1 MAPLLSLLCALFLL
15 LNLHASARLVFEE
28 GYTVSTVLDGNKLN
42 INPHFILP
50 RSDSSDLLVLDS
62 EHKSEIK
69 RLSGKGLGFSDGDL
83 AAAMFN
89 KPKSFAV
96 DLKGNVYVADKGNL
110 AIRKI
115 SKSGVTTIAGGS
127 KTPGH
132 VDGPGRN
139 ASFSPDFEL
148 AFIPERCA
156 LMICDHGHKL
166 VRQINLKS
174 EDCARGSHSELGMST
189 WAWPLALGVCS
200 LLCLIIGFAARPY
213 LTSREGFN
221 PLLFNVTWKHYL
233 MSQGRQ
239 TLMVSSDKINAI
251 VSSPLYR
258 VLRSFIMLSLSQ
270 LSLMFR
276 IKTVEPR
283 VSQKTS
289 VSLLDSDVVKS
300 KEITKSQMYDEQLKD
315 LMTFDGVVE
324 LPADKIFEQGDDTG
338 NRNHVMSEGHQRV
351 GYLIDANIRGF
362 EEHGKGVAG
371 EALVSSSSG
380 VVKRR

>member
-15 LNLHASARLVFEE
+15 LNFHASARLVFEE

-42 INPHFILP
+42 VNPHFILP
-50 RSDSSDLLVLDS
+50 RSDSSDFLVLDS
-62 EHKSEIK
+62 EHRSEIK
-69 RLSGKGLGFSDGDL
+69 RLSGNGFGFSDGDL
-83 AAAMFN
+83 AAALFN

-132 VDGPGRN
+132 EDGPGRN

-189 WAWPLALGVCS
+189 LAWPLALVVCS
-200 LLCLIIGFAARPY
+200 VLCLVIGFAARPY

-221 PLLFNVTWKHYL
+221 LTWKHYL

-239 TLMVSSDKINAI
+239 TLMLCSDIRNAI
-251 VSSPLYR
+251 VSSPLYP

-289 VSLLDSDVVKS
+289 VSLLDSDVVES

-315 LMTFDGVVE
+315 LMTFDGAVE
-324 LPADKIFEQGDDTG
+324 PPESADKIFEQGDDNG
-338 NRNHVMSEGHQRV
+338 NRNHVMSEGHQSV
-351 GYLIDANIRGF
+351 DYMIYANIRGF
-362 EEHGKGVAG
+362 EEQGKGVAG
-371 EALVSSSSG
+371 EALVISSSG
-380 VVKRR
+380 LVKRR

>member
-42 INPHFILP
+42 VNPHFILP
-50 RSDSSDLLVLDS
+50 RSDSSDFLVLDS

-69 RLSGKGLGFSDGDL
+69 RLSGNGFGFSDGDL
-83 AAAMFN
+83 AAALFN

-115 SKSGVTTIAGGS
+115 SKSG
-127 KTPGH
+127 H
-132 VDGPGRN
+132 EDGPGRN

-174 EDCARGSHSELGMST
+174 EDCPEVRILDVILHAKLGAQAKMYSLFVFSKDVSHAAIRILSLEDMIKSALAYLVPDYLPLPMS
-189 WAWPLALGVCS
+189 LKH
-200 LLCLIIGFAARPY
+200 LCLC
-213 LTSREGFN
+213 
-221 PLLFNVTWKHYL
+221 TWILEH
-233 MSQGRQ
+233 
-239 TLMVSSDKINAI
+239 
-251 VSSPLYR
+251 
-258 VLRSFIMLSLSQ
+258 
-270 LSLMFR
+270 
-276 IKTVEPR
+276 
-283 VSQKTS
+283 QKQR
-289 VSLLDSDVVKS
+289 D
-300 KEITKSQMYDEQLKD
+300 TKSQMYDEQLKD

-324 LPADKIFEQGDDTG
+324 PPESADKIFEQGDDNG
-338 NRNHVMSEGHQRV
+338 NRNHVMSEGHQSV
-351 GYLIDANIRGF
+351 DCMIYANIRGF
-362 EEHGKGVAG
+362 EEQGKGVPG
-371 EALVSSSSG
+371 
-380 VVKRR
+380 KPW

>member
-15 LNLHASARLVFEE
+15 LNLRASARLVFEE

-42 INPHFILP
+42 VNPHFILP
-50 RSDSSDLLVLDS
+50 RSDSSDFIVLDS
-62 EHKSEIK
+62 EKSTFFTVTFTPSQESEIK
-69 RLSGKGLGFSDGDL
+69 RLSGNDLGFSDGDL

-132 VDGPGRN
+132 ADGPGRN

-174 EDCARGSHSELGMST
+174 EDCASGSHSELGMST
-189 WAWPLALGVCS
+189 WAWALALGVCCS
-200 LLCLIIGFAARPY
+200 LLGLIIGFVARPY
-213 LTSREGFN
+213 LTSR
-221 PLLFNVTWKHYL
+221 T
-233 MSQGRQ
+233 GRLQ
-239 TLMVSSDKINAI
+239 
-251 VSSPLYR
+251 P
-258 VLRSFIMLSLSQ
+258 
-270 LSLMFR
+270 
-276 IKTVEPR
+276 
-283 VSQKTS
+283 
-289 VSLLDSDVVKS
+289 
-300 KEITKSQMYDEQLKD
+300 
-315 LMTFDGVVE
+315 TFV
-324 LPADKIFEQGDDTG
+324 
-338 NRNHVMSEGHQRV
+338 QR
-351 GYLIDANIRGF
+351 DM
-362 EEHGKGVAG
+362 
-371 EALVSSSSG
+371 EALPNESG
-380 VVKRR
+380 ETNTDDLLRRQKRNC